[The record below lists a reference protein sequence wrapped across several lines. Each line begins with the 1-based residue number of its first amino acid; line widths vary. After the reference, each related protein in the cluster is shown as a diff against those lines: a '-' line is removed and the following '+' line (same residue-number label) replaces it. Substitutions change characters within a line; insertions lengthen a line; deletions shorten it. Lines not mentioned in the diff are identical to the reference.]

1 MKAIRYHR
9 HGDAGELRVDEVA
22 RPVPGA
28 GQVLVRVTATA
39 FNPVDATIR
48 AGYLQQVFPVALPYT
63 PGIEVAGT
71 VEELGEGVTGAGPAA
86 GSGAG
91 LTGAGSAAGGV
102 EFQVGDRVVGVLP
115 MTEPGASAEYVLV
128 PAGSLAAAPT
138 AVPLA
143 DAAALPATG
152 LTAWQAVHDHAAV
165 KPGQRVLINGAGG
178 AVGGYAVQ
186 LAVEA
191 GATVVA
197 TAGERNADRVRGYGA
212 EVVGRAADE
221 VADSGREGGFDVVLN
236 FAPVPPDAMAALT
249 ALVADGGVLISTTA
263 PAVGDDGRGVRAS
276 NMYLRA
282 DAGQLAGLVER
293 VDAGKLHIHIA
304 ERVSLDELAAVH
316 ARSDAGT
323 LAGKTVITV

>member
-1 MKAIRYHR
+1 MQAIRYHR
-9 HGDAGELRVDEVA
+9 HGDASELRLDEVA

-28 GQVLVRVTATA
+28 GQVLVRVAATA

-48 AGYLQQVFPVALPYT
+48 AGYLRQVFPVAVPYT

-71 VEELGEGVTGAGPAA
+71 VEELGEGVAGFEA
-86 GSGAG
+86 
-91 LTGAGSAAGGV
+91 
-102 EFQVGDRVVGVLP
+102 GDRVVGLLP
-115 MTEPGASAEYVLV
+115 MTEQGAAAEYVLV
-128 PAGSLAAAPT
+128 PAESLATAPT

-165 KPGQRVLINGAGG
+165 KPGQRVLVNGAGG
-178 AVGGYAVQ
+178 AVGSYAVQ

-212 EVVGRAADE
+212 EVPGRTTDD
-221 VADSGREGGFDVVLN
+221 VAGPFDVVLH
-236 FAPVPPDAMAALT
+236 FVPVPPEAMAPLA
-249 ALVADGGVLISTTA
+249 ALVGDGGVLISTTA
-263 PAVGDDGRGVRAS
+263 PAVGDDGRGVRAA
-276 NMYLRA
+276 NMYVRA

-293 VDAGKLHIHIA
+293 VDAGKLHIHVA
-304 ERVSLDELAAVH
+304 DRVPLGELEAVH

-323 LAGKTVITV
+323 LVGKTVITI